1 MARVCVL
8 PAWLAQM
15 APRCAVRAF
24 PRWHPNCPDIGS
36 LLPSRHRGKDA
47 EAENGIWGASS
58 SPRGWRC
65 AGCGSG
71 AWSVRLWTSMD
82 FFGRT
87 CCRGRKTRLQLRSS
101 LATSAKK
108 VFGKQRLTRLVNVSF
123 PAPNSKGSSGFP
135 FFLVQRNHPIFS
147 DCVALVRWDVALRR
161 RPGYAAG
168 QHALGGWR
176 PDGEIGRHC
185 GLKIRRFLKRGVPVR
200 SRLGAPL
207 RFNHVKLQRSLRN
220 SCPRAGA
227 VAGRCQF

>member
-123 PAPNSKGSSGFP
+123 PAPNFWGKQKAQPGCFP
-135 FFLVQRNHPIFS
+135 LFVYGGLP
-147 DCVALVRWDVALRR
+147 RR
-161 RPGYAAG
+161 RVSKAVMHRIANPCRSVRLR
-168 QHALGGWR
+168 HAPPESRSAVRFARMVKLVDTR
-176 PDGEIGRHC
+176 D
-185 GLKIRRFLKRGVPVR
+185 LKSLASNGVPVR
-200 SRLGAPL
+200 FRFRAPTNPFCL
-207 RFNHVKLQRSLRN
+207 PSVVIQSGRFKD
-220 SCPRAGA
+220 
-227 VAGRCQF
+227 

>member
-71 AWSVRLWTSMD
+71 ARSVRLWTSMD

-123 PAPNSKGSSGFP
+123 PAPSILSMEVHREPWSAEKRSFGS
-135 FFLVQRNHPIFS
+135 FF
-147 DCVALVRWDVALRR
+147 
-161 RPGYAAG
+161 
-168 QHALGGWR
+168 
-176 PDGEIGRHC
+176 
-185 GLKIRRFLKRGVPVR
+185 RFWSV
-200 SRLGAPL
+200 
-207 RFNHVKLQRSLRN
+207 H
-220 SCPRAGA
+220 
-227 VAGRCQF
+227 

>member
-123 PAPNSKGSSGFP
+123 PAPDATGHDGAPAPDRAGKRTPATGFCFVGP
-135 FFLVQRNHPIFS
+135 
-147 DCVALVRWDVALRR
+147 RR
-161 RPGYAAG
+161 RRYTAATA
-168 QHALGGWR
+168 HAS
-176 PDGEIGRHC
+176 
-185 GLKIRRFLKRGVPVR
+185 GLVAEWSCSGLQIRVRRFNSDPGLQTRTPGSRRGFLRGGKPGMP
-200 SRLGAPL
+200 GAGVEP
-207 RFNHVKLQRSLRN
+207 
-220 SCPRAGA
+220 A
-227 VAGRCQF
+227 

>member
-36 LLPSRHRGKDA
+36 LLPSRHRGEDA

-123 PAPNSKGSSGFP
+123 PAPTLDRWCHRPAVAARKGKQPLP
-135 FFLVQRNHPIFS
+135 FFIGSATRRDSKAVMQRIANPS
-147 DCVALVRWDVALRR
+147 S
-161 RPGYAAG
+161 
-168 QHALGGWR
+168 
-176 PDGEIGRHC
+176 
-185 GLKIRRFLKRGVPVR
+185 PVR
-200 SRLGAPL
+200 LRVAPPVI
-207 RFNHVKLQRSLRN
+207 HPHRN
-220 SCPRAGA
+220 PKDRPAPACDN
-227 VAGRCQF
+227 GRCWPRW

>member
-123 PAPNSKGSSGFP
+123 PAPDS
-135 FFLVQRNHPIFS
+135 Q
-147 DCVALVRWDVALRR
+147 
-161 RPGYAAG
+161 
-168 QHALGGWR
+168 
-176 PDGEIGRHC
+176 
-185 GLKIRRFLKRGVPVR
+185 PV
-200 SRLGAPL
+200 
-207 RFNHVKLQRSLRN
+207 HQ
-220 SCPRAGA
+220 
-227 VAGRCQF
+227 AGRCKKKEAWLPFFCIDTGALAKRLCNGLQIRLGRFDSATRLHFFPLVSYPTCGTSAAEPATMHVWPRW

>member
-123 PAPNSKGSSGFP
+123 PAPTLDRWCHRPAVAARKGKQPLP
-135 FFLVQRNHPIFS
+135 FFIGSATRRDSKAVMQRIANPS
-147 DCVALVRWDVALRR
+147 S
-161 RPGYAAG
+161 
-168 QHALGGWR
+168 
-176 PDGEIGRHC
+176 
-185 GLKIRRFLKRGVPVR
+185 PVR
-200 SRLGAPL
+200 LRVAPPVI
-207 RFNHVKLQRSLRN
+207 HPHRN
-220 SCPRAGA
+220 PKDRPAPACDN
-227 VAGRCQF
+227 GRCWPRW